1 MQKCFHSKSS
11 EFTAM
16 GGAETFATNC
26 NVCIICRNMPIVM
39 DPIPITL
46 FRCLTSLNLMYIS
59 CTFSS
64 NMLEKCFKYF
74 VMYSVMSKN

>member
-46 FRCLTSLNLMYIS
+46 FRRLTSLNQMYM
-59 CTFSS
+59 FSS